1 MEVGKEV
8 KLESVKMPNVIFLG
22 LIISDFRLRTEI
34 YLSLLL
40 LRHKDGVLVRK
51 LFTFLGCSNIINA
64 VPILFFIIVCQ
75 KKWQ

>member
-34 YLSLLL
+34 YLSL
-40 LRHKDGVLVRK
+40 
-51 LFTFLGCSNIINA
+51 FC
-64 VPILFFIIVCQ
+64 
-75 KKWQ
+75 